1 VSTIPGLVEHRP
13 EPTPR
18 AALERE
24 IRETVHT
31 CLQFADIGWERCAV
45 GADLTT
51 RLLMQLL
58 EERGCLPPEATSSR
72 R

>member
-1 VSTIPGLVEHRP
+1 MAKLIRRTNGFE
-13 EPTPR
+13 R
-18 AALERE
+18 A
-24 IRETVHT
+24 IRETVYT

-58 EERGCLPPEATSSR
+58 EERGCLPPEKAAP
-72 R
+72 